1 MVTGRR
7 WVEALVAE
15 VIQRLNQEVDQAR
28 REVDA
33 RLALARIQH
42 EQELEDIRREFRE
55 AKIELGLVRDP
66 NATLH

>member
-1 MVTGRR
+1 
-7 WVEALVAE
+7 VEALVAE